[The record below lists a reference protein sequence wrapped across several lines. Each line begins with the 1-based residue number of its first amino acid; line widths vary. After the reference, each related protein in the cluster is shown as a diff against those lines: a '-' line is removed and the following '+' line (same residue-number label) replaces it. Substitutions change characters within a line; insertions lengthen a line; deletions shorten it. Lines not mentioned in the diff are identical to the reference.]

1 MSRTKFISV
10 TLLILALCGFSIYLN
25 KDVFK
30 SNDIQIASRVSPW
43 LMERRGARRSGNAHG
58 NPVTFGFDTYHR
70 FTSIK
75 VVAVSDIETN
85 KYPHRLWELDST
97 SNSVPTMTFI
107 YGARIGGMKPAV
119 KGGNAE
125 PLEPGVMYRLLVKTS
140 DKRQAQH
147 DFSTTKRDQ

>member
-1 MSRTKFISV
+1 MLNAKTISV
-10 TLLILALCGFSIYLN
+10 VVIILALCGFSFYLN
-25 KDVFK
+25 KDAFK
-30 SNDIQIASRVSPW
+30 SNDIQISSRVSPW
-43 LMERRGARRSGNAHG
+43 LMERRGARRSGNAPG

-85 KYPHRLWELDST
+85 KYPHKLWELDST